1 MKKYLLLL
9 LFTSL
14 ISACK
19 HNDFIGVEYTIKGE
33 IPSDIKAGIAV
44 MSYPENDE
52 GGPYKSDTT
61 AIQNGK
67 FEFKGTIG
75 RPQLAELNLID
86 STKKVID
93 SSQIEQGGS
102 TMKNVALIYL
112 DGTIDIS
119 FDSSGMA
126 SYSGGG
132 TEEKAWQAYAKM
144 SETKSKA
151 LKDEPFAM
159 TFYEDLVTDFI
170 KGYPDSYVSIDL
182 MDLFTQEGAAID
194 LNIVGPMYE
203 TLSHRM
209 KNTPKIVALKP
220 RLDKAKKYESGEI
233 MAADFTMQDPEGNLV
248 SIASYRGKY
257 LLLDFWA
264 SWCAPCRA
272 ENPNVLNAYKKFKDK
287 NFTILAVSLDSNEE
301 AWLKAIKEDSLPWK
315 QVSDLKGAGNEAA
328 KLYGVSVI
336 PDNFLIDKNGK
347 IIGRGLKGQALQQ
360 KLKELIK

>member
-1 MKKYLLLL
+1 MRKYLLLL

-19 HNDFIGVEYTIKGE
+19 HNDSTWVEYTIKGE
-33 IPSDIKAGIAV
+33 ISSDIKADIAV
-44 MSYPENDE
+44 MSYPENDKGE
-52 GGPYKSDTT
+52 AYKSDTT
-61 AIQNGK
+61 AIKNGK

-75 RPQLAELNLID
+75 RPQLAELNLIAL
-86 STKKVID
+86 TKKVRD
-93 SSQIEQGGS
+93 SSQIEQDGS

-112 DGTIDIS
+112 DGTIDVS
-119 FDSSGMA
+119 FDSTGIA

-132 TEEKAWQAYAKM
+132 GEEKAWQAYAKM

-151 LKDEPFAM
+151 LKGDQITMA
-159 TFYEDLVTDFI
+159 FYENLVTDFV
-170 KGYPDSYVSIDL
+170 KSHPDRYVSVDL
-182 MDLFTQEGAAID
+182 MDLFTTGGAIN
-194 LNIVGPMYE
+194 LNLVEPMYE
-203 TLSHRM
+203 VLSDRM

-220 RLDKAKKYESGEI
+220 RLDEAKKFESGEI
-233 MAADFTMQDPEGNLV
+233 IAADFTMNDPEGNPV
-248 SIASYRGKY
+248 SFASYKGKY

-287 NFTILAVSLDSNEE
+287 NFTILAVSIDSNKE

-315 QVSDLKGAGNEAA
+315 QVSDLKGADNEAA

-360 KLKELIK
+360 KLAELIK